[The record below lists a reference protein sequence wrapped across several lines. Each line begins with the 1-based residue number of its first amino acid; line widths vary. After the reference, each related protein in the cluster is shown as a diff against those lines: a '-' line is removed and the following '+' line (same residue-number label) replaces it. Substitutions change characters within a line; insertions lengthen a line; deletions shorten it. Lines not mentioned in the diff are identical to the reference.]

1 MRAGAWLPACLPYSI
16 LFHRDPDRVCDYA
29 LHCCTAQ
36 PLSCF
41 RFFHPLTALLAVAL
55 HTVSNDTDINVS
67 GTGAQ
72 TPLFWGSLLNMVYM
86 MCAMVL
92 VVTGPAEFQRESTHW
107 KATLHYIHALHVQN
121 KLDCGGRPEEEEGGA
136 EGKCC

>member
-1 MRAGAWLPACLPYSI
+1 MRASARLPPCLPYSI
-16 LFHRDPDRVCDYA
+16 LFHRDPNQVCDYT

-41 RFFHPLTALLAVAL
+41 RFFHPLTALLVVAL
-55 HTVSNDTDINVS
+55 HNVSNDTDINVS

-86 MCAMVL
+86 MCAMAL
-92 VVTGPAEFQRESTHW
+92 VVTGAPGAGKTRKSNLSRISMAVFADVKKLNSAHASTF
-107 KATLHYIHALHVQN
+107 
-121 KLDCGGRPEEEEGGA
+121 
-136 EGKCC
+136 